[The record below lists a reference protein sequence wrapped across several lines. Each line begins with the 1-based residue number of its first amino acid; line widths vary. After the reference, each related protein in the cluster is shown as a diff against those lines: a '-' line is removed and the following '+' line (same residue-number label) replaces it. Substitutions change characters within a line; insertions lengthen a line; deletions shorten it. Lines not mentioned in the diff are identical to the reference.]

1 MSPISTT
8 ATLLKRLRVQ
18 ANLTQLQLGERIGVT
33 KASISAYEKGKA
45 HPSLPILTK
54 LAQEFNQSI
63 DDLRGGELSARPPGH
78 SAAPLREPGPPPAQE
93 VAYLAA
99 AGRAAFVAALAS
111 GGVADACTQLPP
123 LLVPDVPGLPELA
136 GALVAEVEDSSLAPT
151 LHPRARVLATP
162 VPAPEWPHLPPG
174 LYCLA
179 YRTSFAI
186 RRLKENTLLQHGL
199 LLLHTDYPSGGGTY
213 PVRAEDL
220 RAVWHV
226 RCAVFAPLL

>member
-54 LAQEFNQSI
+54 LAQEFHQSI
-63 DDLRGGELSARPPGH
+63 DDLRGGELPARPPGYA
-78 SAAPLREPGPPPAQE
+78 AAPPREPSPPPLQE

-99 AGRAAFVAALAS
+99 AGQPAFVAALA
-111 GGVADACTQLPP
+111 GAGVAPACAQLP
-123 LLVPDVPGLPELA
+123 LVRVPDVPGLPELA
-136 GALVAEVEDSSLAPT
+136 GALVAEVEDSALAP
-151 LHPRARVLATP
+151 LLAPRARVLATL

-179 YRTSFAI
+179 YRSSFAI

-199 LLLHTDYPSGGGTY
+199 LLLHTDGPHGGGTY

-220 RAVWHV
+220 RAVWQV
-226 RCAVFAPLL
+226 QCAIFAPLR

>member
-45 HPSLPILTK
+45 YPSLPILTK

-63 DDLRGGELSARPPGH
+63 DDLRGGEPPARPPGH
-78 SAAPLREPGPPPAQE
+78 SAAAREPAPPPAQE

-99 AGRAAFVAALAS
+99 TGQAAFVAALAS
-111 GGVADACTQLPP
+111 VGTARACTQLPP
-123 LLVPDVPGLPELA
+123 VRVPDVPGLPDLA
-136 GALVAEVEDSSLAPT
+136 GALVAEVEDSALAPA

-199 LLLHTDYPSGGGTY
+199 LLLHTDSPHGGGAY
-213 PVRAEDL
+213 PVLAEDL
-220 RAVWHV
+220 RAVWQV
-226 RCAVFAPLL
+226 RCAIFAPLL